1 MSMSG
6 AAEASHGTLATK
18 KVQEQVF
25 KTPDE
30 ETEAVDGRRHVAA
43 GGRAAKEIEGKP
55 DTVAVML
62 KLMWKECKCYKK
74 RCWQDPAKE
83 LTRRRPSRPRWS
95 CRSCFYGIRSQ
106 AHLTSLT
113 GYRREGGK
121 GPGGDGEEPPKCRFY
136 LTESGCRKGRSCDWS
151 HDQTDGRRRC
161 YACAS
166 PEHMAPE
173 CPRGSSNSPTSSTT
187 RPRIAKAEDEKKPA
201 MADDGSDTSSV
212 KPADETMQPLLQE
225 ANRLLKGL
233 QEKDKQPACL
243 QRTG

>member
-1 MSMSG
+1 M
-6 AAEASHGTLATK
+6 
-18 KVQEQVF
+18 F

-83 LTRRRPSRPRWS
+83 LTTRRPSRPRWS
-95 CRSCFYGIRSQ
+95 CRSCLYGIRSQ
-106 AHLTSLT
+106 AQLTSMT

-121 GPGGDGEEPPKCRFY
+121 GPGGNGEEPPKCRFY

-166 PEHMAPE
+166 PEHIWPQNVPE
-173 CPRGSSNSPTSSTT
+173 DLRIRRPHLLPDRGLPKPRT
-187 RPRIAKAEDEKKPA
+187 RR
-201 MADDGSDTSSV
+201 
-212 KPADETMQPLLQE
+212 
-225 ANRLLKGL
+225 NRLW
-233 QEKDKQPACL
+233 QMMDRVECQAS
-243 QRTG
+243 R